1 MKTCLVSSLNL
12 CTHESL
18 SILSCGP
25 APVLQLLIATAP
37 IISPEHGVSIEMFFF
52 QTLLML
58 TSRCGLARAES
69 KVTAV
74 IDLFTGYSLLI
85 LWTEQ
90 RRRVKTWNSTSS
102 SSKQPSDFVGY
113 LLLGRRREGYLL
125 FNTVTVILLRW
136 KHHVFAPRPM
146 SHTLQVVSAPLLICM
161 GICPLQK
168 YCATL
173 HAKLDIMLC
182 KLCSIH
188 HRFAAC

>member
-1 MKTCLVSSLNL
+1 MFSFLTQFMYSW
-12 CTHESL
+12 ESL
-18 SILSCGP
+18 KSELWASSSVAAINCHSTNHLAWARS
-25 APVLQLLIATAP
+25 
-37 IISPEHGVSIEMFFF
+37 EHWNVFF
-52 QTLLML
+52 QTLPML
-58 TSRCGLARAES
+58 TSRCGLARAGP

-113 LLLGRRREGYLL
+113 LLLGRRREGYYLL